1 MLDALTILDLE
12 AAARS
17 TAGRAPAIE
26 PVALIGAHGVIKRR
40 DIPQPADRAGA
51 VIHVELY
58 GIMPYMIEP
67 KETPMPKHQIEAET
81 ARLEARVPVL
91 VYDQMQ
97 RAARLR
103 GMTLTGY
110 LIATA
115 GEDARRVVEDADI
128 MRLAREDQIRFAEAL
143 INPPQPNARLAR
155 AAKRHAELI
164 ERR

>member
-1 MLDALTILDLE
+1 
-12 AAARS
+12 
-17 TAGRAPAIE
+17 
-26 PVALIGAHGVIKRR
+26 
-40 DIPQPADRAGA
+40 
-51 VIHVELY
+51 
-58 GIMPYMIEP
+58 
-67 KETPMPKHQIEAET
+67 MPKPRKDLGT
-81 ARLEARVPVL
+81 SRLEARIPAQ

-115 GEDARRVVEDADI
+115 GEDARRTVEDAEI
-128 MRLAREDQIRFAEAL
+128 MRLAREDQMRFAAAL
-143 INPPQPNARLAR
+143 IDPPEPNERMAR

>member
-1 MLDALTILDLE
+1 
-12 AAARS
+12 
-17 TAGRAPAIE
+17 
-26 PVALIGAHGVIKRR
+26 
-40 DIPQPADRAGA
+40 
-51 VIHVELY
+51 
-58 GIMPYMIEP
+58 
-67 KETPMPKHQIEAET
+67 MPKPQIEAET
-81 ARLEARVPVL
+81 ARLEARVPVQ

-143 INPPQPNARLAR
+143 INPPPPNARLAR

>member
-1 MLDALTILDLE
+1 
-12 AAARS
+12 
-17 TAGRAPAIE
+17 
-26 PVALIGAHGVIKRR
+26 
-40 DIPQPADRAGA
+40 
-51 VIHVELY
+51 
-58 GIMPYMIEP
+58 
-67 KETPMPKHQIEAET
+67 MPKPDVDAKT
-81 ARLEARVPVL
+81 ARLEARIPVQI
-91 VYDQMQ
+91 YDQMQ

-115 GEDARRVVEDADI
+115 GEDARRAVEDSEI

-143 INPPQPNARLAR
+143 IDPPKPNERQAR

>member
-1 MLDALTILDLE
+1 
-12 AAARS
+12 
-17 TAGRAPAIE
+17 
-26 PVALIGAHGVIKRR
+26 
-40 DIPQPADRAGA
+40 
-51 VIHVELY
+51 
-58 GIMPYMIEP
+58 
-67 KETPMPKHQIEAET
+67 MPKPIAETDT
-81 ARLEARVPVL
+81 ARLEARIPVQ

-115 GEDARRVVEDADI
+115 GEDARRVVEDAEI
-128 MRLAREDQIRFAEAL
+128 MRLARADQIRFAEAL
-143 INPPQPNARLAR
+143 INPPRPNKRLSR